1 MKKANE
7 IRNLEVDQLEKEL
20 SRLQQES
27 FELRNKKAIKQLTPT
42 HELKQNRRAI
52 AQVKTVITEK
62 NKKSK

>member
-7 IRNLEVDQLEKEL
+7 IRSLEVDQLEKEL
-20 SRLQQES
+20 SRLQKES
-27 FELRNKKAIKQLTPT
+27 LELRYKKAIKQLTTT

-62 NKKSK
+62 NKKSQ

>member
-20 SRLQQES
+20 YRLQKES
-27 FELRNKKAIKQLTPT
+27 FELRNKKAIKQLTTT

-52 AQVKTVITEK
+52 AQIKTVITEK
-62 NKKSK
+62 NKKSQ

>member
-20 SRLQQES
+20 SRLQKES
-27 FELRNKKAIKQLTPT
+27 FELRTKKAIKQLTTT

-62 NKKSK
+62 NKKSQ

>member
-7 IRNLEVDQLEKEL
+7 IRSLEVDQLEKEL
-20 SRLQQES
+20 SRLQKES
-27 FELRNKKAIKQLTPT
+27 FELRNKKAIKQLTTT

-62 NKKSK
+62 NKKSQ